1 MCFSAKDQ
9 WTCLDAHSDPVLLVY
24 GGLKELSRRPAD
36 GGTARRRPDDGGD
49 TPEQRRPRSKEDP
62 PLQQRQA
69 LGPLTLTTRTC
80 PSATADSGA
89 EAAGTATSTGSTLP
103 SSCAGKQQV
112 GLCLAAHARPGHCCY
127 QESSYVAGQCHL
139 YRQSDLTALCHPP
152 CPGSIGLWGQLAHS
166 VGSGQLCRFASA
178 ATCLHFT
185 TLPLLGCRI
194 GCQAHTVGSGKL

>member
-9 WTCLDAHSDPVLLVY
+9 FGPVWMHTVTLCFWYMEDSTCHSRNLV
-24 GGLKELSRRPAD
+24 
-36 GGTARRRPDDGGD
+36 
-49 TPEQRRPRSKEDP
+49 
-62 PLQQRQA
+62 
-69 LGPLTLTTRTC
+69 
-80 PSATADSGA
+80 A

-185 TLPLLGCRI
+185 TLSLSLLGCRI